1 MKTIKEVKLFQYS
14 ISRYACI
21 SFSILFTFNFIQILY
36 KLRCIKSKFVIN
48 FFHSYQKNYNA
59 NLKVSLRA
67 RKVMERKNGKED
79 VKKRR
84 MVNGTI

>member
-1 MKTIKEVKLFQYS
+1 MRVFHF
-14 ISRYACI
+14 RY
-21 SFSILFTFNFIQILY
+21 FLHFIQILY

-48 FFHSYQKNYNA
+48 FFHSYQRNYNA